1 MPRAPD
7 GRPEREEPTA
17 TLRLRLPDSV
27 HRRLS
32 DLARRRGIPLEAL
45 ARAMV
50 LERLAALEPAQ
61 TPERTAPTAG
71 RPPGA
76 NGARGPLAEVE
87 SVAAPVRRRR
97 GS

>member
-1 MPRAPD
+1 MSRAPD
-7 GRPEREEPTA
+7 GRPEREAPTA

-32 DLARRRGIPLEAL
+32 DLARRKGIPLEAL

-61 TPERTAPTAG
+61 TSERPAPTAG
-71 RPPGA
+71 GPPGTD
-76 NGARGPLAEVE
+76 GAHGPLAEVE
-87 SVAAPVRRRR
+87 PLAAPVRRRR